1 MLGEPERAAIMRLWQ
16 RKLEQDARGL
26 PQSERHRNL
35 EPASAEFLFVLASG
49 VGAKRVVEIGGSSGI
64 STISLSASARAVGG
78 KVISIEIEPSRQA
91 ESHEILSGLGL
102 TDFVEYICDD
112 AGNVLPKLGEVDLAL
127 IDCEKEDYIR
137 FFEMLRIAPG
147 GLVVADNIISHS
159 LTDYVNYVRKIS
171 GIESVTLPIGKG
183 LELSRRHKC
192 WF

>member
-159 LTDYVNYVRKIS
+159 LTEYVNYVRKIS
-171 GIESVTLPIGKG
+171 GFESVTLPIGKG
-183 LELSRRHKC
+183 LELSRRNK
-192 WF
+192 F

>member
-1 MLGEPERAAIMRLWQ
+1 M
-16 RKLEQDARGL
+16 
-26 PQSERHRNL
+26 
-35 EPASAEFLFVLASG
+35 
-49 VGAKRVVEIGGSSGI
+49 
-64 STISLSASARAVGG
+64 
-78 KVISIEIEPSRQA
+78 ISIEIEPSRQA

-147 GLVVADNIISHS
+147 GLVVADNIMSHS

-171 GIESVTLPIGKG
+171 GFESVTLPIGKG
-183 LELSRRHKC
+183 LELSRRHK
-192 WF
+192 F